1 MGSHADDNRHLY
13 PFFRKP
19 RSRRLTHTTRCMVS
33 SKGIETQSSSTIM
46 RGVYSLGT
54 LVPRIAGSV
63 WVAPN
68 AAVLGNVILKEESS
82 VWFGVTIR
90 GDNPEPITVG
100 SRSNIQDGSVLH
112 ADEGVPLTIGDGV
125 TVGHQA
131 MLHGCT
137 IGDNSLIGIGATVLN
152 RAVIGKNCIV
162 GAGALVTE
170 GKQIPDGTLV
180 VGTPGKVVREL
191 SDEQIEGL
199 RQSAAHYVENAK
211 RFACNLKPMVE
222 DTPSKL

>member
-1 MGSHADDNRHLY
+1 
-13 PFFRKP
+13 
-19 RSRRLTHTTRCMVS
+19 
-33 SKGIETQSSSTIM
+33 M
-46 RGVYSLGT
+46 RGVYTLGS
-54 LVPRIAGSV
+54 LVPRIASSA

-68 AAVLGNVILKEESS
+68 AAVLGNVALHEESS

-90 GDNPEPITVG
+90 GDNPEPIVVG
-100 SRSNIQDGSVLH
+100 ARSNIQDGTVLH
-112 ADEGVPLTIGDGV
+112 ADAGVPLTIGEGV

-152 RAVIGKNCIV
+152 GAVIGRNCIV

-170 GKQIPDGTLV
+170 GKRIPDGSLV
-180 VGTPGKVVREL
+180 VGAPGKVVREL
-191 SDEQIEGL
+191 SNEQIAGL

-211 RFACNLKPMVE
+211 RFANDLKPTE
-222 DTPSKL
+222 GDTSSKL